1 MVNQYLGEIKLFA
14 GNFAISGWSMAAG
27 QTLSISQFSA
37 LFALLGTQYGGN
49 GTTNFLLPDL
59 QGRAAGQVGPNSYP
73 VQGAKLGTESVALG
87 LPNYPAHSHTFA
99 VNTTPTANAP
109 PKNNLLASATGTA
122 QIYVNAA
129 GATLQPLNNGANG
142 QTPVIGMATGGS
154 IPHENMQPYLAMTY
168 LIAMTGMFPS
178 RN

>member
-59 QGRAAGQVGPNSYP
+59 QGRAAGQVGPNTYT
-73 VQGAKLGTESVALG
+73 VQGAKLGTEGVSLN
-87 LPNYPAHSHTFA
+87 LPNYPAHNHTFA
-99 VNTTPTANAP
+99 ANTTPVSGTAPAG
-109 PKNNLLASATGTA
+109 NLLASASGTA
-122 QIYVNAA
+122 QIYVNAT
-129 GATLQPLNNGANG
+129 GATLQPLNNERERPDAGYRHGRSAARFR
-142 QTPVIGMATGGS
+142 TRTC
-154 IPHENMQPYLAMTY
+154 
-168 LIAMTGMFPS
+168 S
-178 RN
+178 RSWP